1 MKEVNLRELYPD
13 VYKTDCFVEVTE
25 DVLAVFQNADR
36 AESAYERRMYRY
48 KAQYSLD
55 CSSCMEQFVLQRPPT
70 PEELL
75 EDQQLREQLYAAVI
89 ELPEKQ
95 AKRIYAR
102 FYLGMTPDEIAQAEG
117 VDANRVR
124 QSIRKG
130 LKKLAKN
137 VINKLL

>member
-1 MKEVNLRELYPD
+1 MLM
-13 VYKTDCFVEVTE
+13 
-25 DVLAVFQNADR
+25 
-36 AESAYERRMYRY
+36 SAGMYRY

-55 CSSCMEQFVLQRPPT
+55 CNSCMEQFVLQRPPT

-75 EDQQLREQLYAAVI
+75 EDQQLREQLYAAVM

-102 FYLGMTPDEIAQAEG
+102 FYLGMTPNEIAQAEG

-124 QSIRKG
+124 KSIRKG
-130 LKKLAKN
+130 LKKLA
-137 VINKLL
+137 NKLIEEGPY